1 MHTPEHQNTPVPRER
16 AGATIEHILRG
27 GSVRMLFQPIV
38 GLDSGSVV
46 AFEALIR
53 PKRGFSSAAELLAEA
68 SRCSALPAVDRLAH
82 SIALASAG
90 YLPAESRL
98 FINASPAAMTDPG
111 FVLGIARRAAIA
123 DIAPRRIVVEIT
135 ELGAP
140 ADDGRL
146 CSTVEDLR
154 ALGFGIAIDDVGAGQ
169 SDLSRIL
176 KFRPHWI
183 KIDRALI
190 QNLSA
195 DSYSRSLVAALA
207 RFAAH
212 NSIHV
217 VAEGIELPSQARA
230 VADLGISF
238 GQGYWFDHPLSLVD
252 ATSSRC
258 LQRVMRRWRAASRAA

>member
-1 MHTPEHQNTPVPRER
+1 MQTPAHQNTEFIGDR
-16 AGATIEHILRG
+16 AGASVEHILRRG
-27 GSVRMLFQPIV
+27 AVRMLFQPIV

-53 PKRGFSSAAELLAEA
+53 PKRGFNSATDLLTEA
-68 SRCSALPAVDRLAH
+68 ARCGSLPAVDRLAH

-90 YLPAESRL
+90 YLPAENRL

-111 FVLGIARRAAIA
+111 FALGIARRASIA
-123 DIAPRRIVVEIT
+123 DIAPKRVVVEIT

-146 CSTVEDLR
+146 SRTVEDLR
-154 ALGFGIAIDDVGAGQ
+154 AQGFGIAIDDVGAGQ

-190 QNLSA
+190 QSLAA

-212 NSIHV
+212 NSIRV

-230 VADLGISF
+230 VADLGIAF
-238 GQGYWFDHPLSLVD
+238 GQGYWFDHPLALVD
-252 ATSSRC
+252 ATSNRC
-258 LQRVMRRWRAASRAA
+258 SQRVLRRWRTASRAA